1 MTDMTTDQI
10 LAGYDDLFEQ
20 LGSTEIRPLLHELVT
35 ARKVVV
41 AARSIPIGFDE
52 AGGDA
57 TGTIKA
63 LDEALSAHDA
73 AELARNKGDA
83 P

>member
-10 LAGYDDLFEQ
+10 LDAYDDLFKQ
-20 LGSTEIRPLLHELVT
+20 LGPLLHELVT

-41 AARSIPIGFDE
+41 AARFIPIGFDE